1 MAVAVLALA
10 AAVALVA
17 PDDAGGGA
25 VVARVEDWELTE
37 SALND
42 RLEDLYGNVLYRQAR
57 EDQGRALADHVE
69 GEPWPAPFV
78 TEVLDA
84 EVRAQL
90 VRRALA
96 DRTGVVEPGD
106 RQRAQATMA
115 TQYVGGAQLVAG
127 GGNTLDVVLSQFMDS
142 RPALEQA
149 HAEAAA
155 LLRVVAAEA
164 GLDIDSAEAVA
175 RFDQAVRDR
184 AARTTVTVDQRH
196 GIWDA
201 AAARVLPPTPAEPG
215 ADTVPDDTVPDDT
228 VPDDTVPSM
237 APSTLTTEV
246 PG

>member
-1 MAVAVLALA
+1 MVVVMAVAVLALA

-17 PDDAGGGA
+17 PDGAGSA

-57 EDQGRALADHVE
+57 EDQGRALAEHVE
-69 GEPWPAPFV
+69 GAPWPAPFV

-106 RQRAQATMA
+106 RQRAQATMV

-155 LLRVVAAEA
+155 LLRVVAAE
-164 GLDIDSAEAVA
+164 GGFDIDSAEAA
-175 RFDQAVRDR
+175 DRFDQAVRER
-184 AARTTVTVDQRH
+184 AAHTEVMVDQRH

-201 AAARVLPPTPAEPG
+201 TAARVLPPSPTGPG
-215 ADTVPDDTVPDDT
+215 TDT
-228 VPDDTVPSM
+228 VPDDTVPSA
-237 APSTLTTEV
+237 APSTLTTEA